1 MSRSTCL
8 FLSNA
13 SIVLAAVSLG
23 LVEGLDLLEVP
34 TTIVPATPALSSQ
47 QLDSLETPTLSA
59 QATTLSPRDAAAALE
74 LWRAPESKAHRAIL
88 PPEARYDYTHKVRT
102 ECHGCHPVSIEFE
115 SPNLP
120 NWELVPIVTVIVRDG
135 LHRHIITTCHTTD
148 PFPRRSQNSPSLT
161 VLSALRLMMMLSIWV
176 DHVALQVLMCVS
188 PKAGSSSFYRWLYH
202 ISTGGKDYDKCSIFT
217 AGRARYHPH
226 HLGPCWNAGTGRTH
240 RLNITN
246 PNKLPKEEQLA
257 ILNDPDVFRFAITRK
272 PVARAISAWKSKLA
286 CDGLYNTD
294 LGDRPQFLVM
304 LLDIAV
310 GWSKKRLADPTCM
323 SLMEYANVLRAIPP
337 HSFRALAHVAGGPH
351 FAPQTSTCMLG
362 KLAYNETQ
370 ALETMT
376 PLSPSIRNLV
386 ERFRTDLVHHPLLHN
401 HGSTLQTN
409 ATARPSKISAIRG
422 ATIEEVEEASRILA
436 KVFGDDSFLAQPP
449 S

>member
-1 MSRSTCL
+1 MGGERRSAGRYGCSRDAHNVSSSPPAAEPHRNLVSTNRVMCRSKTTAKSSHAAHARGSPRAVCIKQMSRSTCL
-8 FLSNA
+8 FL

-88 PPEARYDYTHKVRT
+88 PPEARYDYTHK
-102 ECHGCHPVSIEFE
+102 
-115 SPNLP
+115 
-120 NWELVPIVTVIVRDG
+120 
-135 LHRHIITTCHTTD
+135 
-148 PFPRRSQNSPSLT
+148 
-161 VLSALRLMMMLSIWV
+161 
-176 DHVALQVLMCVS
+176 VLMCVS

-323 SLMEYANVLRAIPP
+323 SLMEYAKVLRAIPP